1 MIERGEPRAPPQRG
15 VGRVERGVLRLLL
28 PVAGQLERALQD
40 REAVGAIADRLA
52 GGGRLAVSEQID
64 TPQLDGIDAER
75 PGDHVHMPL
84 GRELR
89 LGRPE
94 PAERAERHGVREH
107 GAAGDAHVIARVRS
121 RRVDDGARQD
131 DR

>member
-1 MIERGEPRAPPQRG
+1 M
-15 VGRVERGVLRLLL
+15 GRVERGVLRLLL

-84 GRELR
+84 ARELR

-94 PAERAERHGVREH
+94 PAERAERHRVREH
-107 GAAGDAHVIARVRS
+107 GAAGDAHVIAGVRP
-121 RRVDDGARQD
+121 RGVDDRARQD

>member
-84 GRELR
+84 ARELR

-94 PAERAERHGVREH
+94 PAERAERHCVREH
-107 GAAGDAHVIARVRS
+107 GAAGDAHVIAGVRP
-121 RRVDDGARQD
+121 RGVDDRARQD